1 MFMYSGSTPDAIEN
15 NILKYE
21 GSSLKKEK
29 EVGAG
34 DRMVWEW
41 ASGLLKGSFT
51 VSYCP
56 LYKERLQVSV
66 PILTG
71 VCLVSII
78 LPICR

>member
-1 MFMYSGSTPDAIEN
+1 MFIYYGSTLDAIEN
-15 NILKYE
+15 YILEYE

-29 EVGAG
+29 AVGAG

-41 ASGLLKGSFT
+41 ASGFLKGLFT

-66 PILTG
+66 SVLTG

-78 LPICR
+78 LPISS